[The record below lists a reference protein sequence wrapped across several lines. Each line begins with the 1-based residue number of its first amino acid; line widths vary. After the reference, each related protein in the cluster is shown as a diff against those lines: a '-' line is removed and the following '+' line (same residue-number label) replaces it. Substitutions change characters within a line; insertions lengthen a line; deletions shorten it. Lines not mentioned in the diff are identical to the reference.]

1 MALTMTRTRTQ
12 KALTDLCRMVANVHG
27 ELEFVDWA
35 LQHRQKERQV
45 LLARRE
51 QLLRERDALYGTL
64 RVFNPALDPAA
75 EIGSL
80 TEWLKPYGR
89 KVSDRAAGR
98 YVRAHAP
105 SQTHAIGE

>member
-12 KALTDLCRMVANVHG
+12 KALTDLCRMAANVHG
-27 ELEFVDWA
+27 ELEFIEWA
-35 LQHRQKERQV
+35 LQHRQKGRAV
-45 LLARRE
+45 LLARQS
-51 QLLRERDALYGTL
+51 QLLLERNALYTTL

-89 KVSDRAAGR
+89 KVSVRTAGR
-98 YVRAHAP
+98 YIQAHRGTTTA
-105 SQTHAIGE
+105 AE

>member
-12 KALTDLCRMVANVHG
+12 KALTDFCRMVANVHG

-35 LQHRQKERQV
+35 LQHRQKGREV
-45 LLARRE
+45 LLLRRE
-51 QLLRERDALYGTL
+51 RLLRERDALYGTL

-89 KVSDRAAGR
+89 KMSDRAAGR
-98 YVRAHAP
+98 YIRAHSSAE
-105 SQTHAIGE
+105 TR